1 LFSPSI
7 CPSSQGMLE
16 PTKESQKSPA
26 SPALSPS
33 VSVESGN
40 ILCTQVRS
48 ADMHMDISYLD
59 IKIQIY

>member
-1 LFSPSI
+1 
-7 CPSSQGMLE
+7 MLE

-59 IKIQIY
+59 IKMPIY